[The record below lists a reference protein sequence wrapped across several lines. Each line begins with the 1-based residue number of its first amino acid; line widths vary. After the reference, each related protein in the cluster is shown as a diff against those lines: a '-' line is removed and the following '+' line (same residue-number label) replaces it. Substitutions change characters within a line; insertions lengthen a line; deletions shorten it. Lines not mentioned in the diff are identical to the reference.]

1 MEARERVLQEY
12 ITRTGHNPFGAW
24 MQSHTDPSTRV
35 RIRTRLSRLR
45 LGNFGDTRGVGAG
58 ETNGRSPAI
67 SVRPYATGRS
77 FKLSM
82 PVRDYK
88 DGLFADL
95 QDPEFAVAYLN
106 AALEEDAPEVF
117 LLHLRDVAEAWGG
130 IGKLAT
136 DTQLAREALYRML
149 STQGNPQLTS
159 LDKILHAL
167 GLRLAVA
174 RASAAD

>member
-1 MEARERVLQEY
+1 
-12 ITRTGHNPFGAW
+12 
-24 MQSHTDPSTRV
+24 
-35 RIRTRLSRLR
+35 
-45 LGNFGDTRGVGAG
+45 
-58 ETNGRSPAI
+58 
-67 SVRPYATGRS
+67 
-77 FKLSM
+77 M

-88 DGLFADL
+88 DGLWADL

-130 IGKLAT
+130 LGKLAA

-149 STQGNPQLTS
+149 STQGNPQLAS
-159 LDKILHAL
+159 LDKLLHAL

-174 RASAAD
+174 RVSAAD